1 MYKINC
7 LNPIAPIGMDIFT
20 DAYEKTDDFAGAQ
33 IAMVR
38 SADMH
43 TLDLP

>member
-20 DAYEKTDDFAGAQ
+20 DAYEKPM
-33 IAMVR
+33 ILRMLR
-38 SADMH
+38 
-43 TLDLP
+43 